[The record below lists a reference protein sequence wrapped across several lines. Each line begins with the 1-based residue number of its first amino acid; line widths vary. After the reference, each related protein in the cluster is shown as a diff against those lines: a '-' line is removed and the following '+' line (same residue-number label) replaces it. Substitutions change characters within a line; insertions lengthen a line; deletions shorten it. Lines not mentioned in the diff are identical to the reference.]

1 MENEMRLDLI
11 NRRKLLAELDK
22 FVNPMPDT
30 NGLHFLG
37 GLSTAITEIENAPT
51 VDAVEVVHGRWEHL
65 GGDEWCCSACGEVTT
80 TEGSWEKPSKKYC
93 YECGAKMVGGDEDV

>member
-1 MENEMRLDLI
+1 MANEKRLIDA
-11 NRRKLLAELDK
+11 NALLAELDK

-51 VDAVEVVHGRWEHL
+51 VDAVEVVRCKDCFYNANG
-65 GGDEWCCSACGEVTT
+65 CCTHSEPYDDTRYRPDYFCADGYRKE
-80 TEGSWEKPSKKYC
+80 S
-93 YECGAKMVGGDEDV
+93 

>member
-1 MENEMRLDLI
+1 MPNEKRLIDA
-11 NRRKLLAELDK
+11 NALLAELDK

-51 VDAVEVVHGRWEHL
+51 VDAEPVVHGRWITHNK
-65 GGDEWCCSACGEVTT
+65 GQNNWCECSECNTV
-80 TEGSWEKPSKKYC
+80 GSPFWKRCPVCE
-93 YECGAKMVGGDEDV
+93 AKMDGGNNNG